1 VAKHGAIHLLKGH
14 AMSGEKLVNLRE
26 DEYWLLMGSVYQVQD
41 LQKSNANVKKELK
54 KAKTAI
60 EQQQRSAQE
69 REKAFSRQVD
79 TLSDEL
85 RASARDFQQK
95 LHTQQQAFSRLE
107 ARQDRQEAAFRELAA
122 DTAKQFASLAR
133 KEANSEAAA
142 RQWQQDAEIL
152 IAAIRDHTRHEKF
165 APRKLS
171 ALQSHVALSAGN
183 LQRGDY
189 QAALAVAQET
199 YTNALEVQADI
210 AFAEAEWNAWLNEA
224 NDVAAKLLAE
234 IETQSLVQWSI
245 GAEGDEQQQVEMET
259 NYWSNGDFEALR
271 RSVAARADAL
281 RDAAQLG
288 VDDFK
293 QAIAD
298 LKQESQALAAIIEQA
313 KECQMSSI
321 YRANIAGVLAEDLA
335 QQGWQVVEGTWQGSA
350 EDGRGEALRNGGF
363 YTKLQDISGNG
374 NEIITIVEPTQGPDG
389 KTRNNVRFAYFA
401 KNNNDTHFAAE
412 QTRQLNARL
421 SELGIAEG
429 SLQCVPGHETT
440 HRGDEARRDF
450 KAVSKQKP
458 APASNSRPGTQ
469 AKRSLN

>member
-1 VAKHGAIHLLKGH
+1 
-14 AMSGEKLVNLRE
+14 MSGEKHVRLRE
-26 DEYWLLMGSVYQVQD
+26 SEYWHLMNSANQVRD
-41 LQKSNANVKKELK
+41 LQRNNANVERELR
-54 KAKTAI
+54 KAQTAI
-60 EQQQRSAQE
+60 EQQRRSAQDRE
-69 REKAFSRQVD
+69 RAFSRQVD

-85 RASARDFQQK
+85 RASAREFQQK

-122 DTAKQFASLAR
+122 DTAKQFAGLAR
-133 KEANSEAAA
+133 REANSEAAA
-142 RQWQQDAEIL
+142 RQWQKDAEIL
-152 IAAIRDHTRHEKF
+152 IAAIRNHTRHEKF

-171 ALQSHVALSAGN
+171 ALQSHAALSAGN

-199 YTNALEVQADI
+199 YTDALEVQADI

-245 GAEGDEQQQVEMET
+245 GAEDEVQQQVEMET

-271 RSVAARADAL
+271 GSVAARADAL
-281 RDAAQLG
+281 RDDSAQLG

-298 LKQESQALAAIIEQA
+298 LGQESQALIAIIEQA
-313 KECQMSSI
+313 KERQMSSI
-321 YRANIAGVLAEDLA
+321 YRANIAEVLAEDLA

-350 EDGRGEALRNGGF
+350 EDGRGEALRNGS
-363 YTKLQDISGNG
+363 YHTKLQDVTGNG
-374 NEIITIVEPTQGPDG
+374 NEIITIVEPTQGLDG
-389 KTRNNVRFAYFA
+389 KTRNSVRFAYFA

-429 SLQCVPGHETT
+429 SLQCVSGHETT

-458 APASNSRPGTQ
+458 APASNARPGTQ